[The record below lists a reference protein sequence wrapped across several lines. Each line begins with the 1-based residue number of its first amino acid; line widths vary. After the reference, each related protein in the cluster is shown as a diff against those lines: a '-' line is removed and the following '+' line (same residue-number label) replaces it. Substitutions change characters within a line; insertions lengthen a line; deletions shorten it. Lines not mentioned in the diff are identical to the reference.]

1 MRIIK
6 LGAIDSTNL
15 FLRQLITQES
25 IDDYTTVVASHQT
38 NGRGQMGTQWSS
50 QESKNLMVSVFKDV
64 SFLKIEYNFYIS
76 IVVSLSI
83 FRALESLH
91 IKKLKIKWPN
101 DILADQKKLAG
112 ILIENVI
119 KQNQLQAS
127 IIGFGVNV
135 NQTVFNDLPKASSLL
150 VVSGRVFDLDEVL
163 HEILT
168 QLELHFNLLKNG
180 MRDRLKSDYESH
192 LFRKDKPSTFKNAE
206 NEMFS
211 GIILGITDSGNL
223 RVQIDETE
231 IREFDLKEIT
241 LLY

>member
-15 FLRQLITQES
+15 FLRHLSAKES
-25 IDDYTTVVASHQT
+25 IDDYTTVVADHQT
-38 NGRGQMGTQWSS
+38 NGRGQMGTQWTS

-64 SFLKIEYNFYIS
+64 SFLNIEHNFYIS

-83 FRALESLH
+83 LRALESLH
-91 IKKLKIKWPN
+91 IKNLKVKWPN

-112 ILIENVI
+112 VLIENVI
-119 KQNQLQAS
+119 KQKQLQAS
-127 IIGFGVNV
+127 IIGFGLNV
-135 NQTVFNDLPKASSLL
+135 NQTVFIDLPKASSLL
-150 VVSGRVFDLDEVL
+150 LQSGRVFDLDEVL
-163 HEILT
+163 HEILN
-168 QLELHFNLLKNG
+168 QLKLHFSLLENG
-180 MRDRLKSDYESH
+180 KQNQLKSDYEAH
-192 LFRKDKPSTFKNAE
+192 LFRKDRPSTFKNAE
-206 NEMFS
+206 NELFS

-223 RVQIDETE
+223 RVQMDETA